1 MRLPIAWCGLLVF
14 LVPAAAQTDRRRA
27 ELQTLLE
34 LLVPSRTPA
43 TGRINA
49 LDKTWE
55 DWLRRTGE
63 LPPDFE
69 ALPSSA
75 EPPDPLAGITTVE
88 QWNRHKRW
96 LREQVER
103 WVFGRMPPPPD
114 NLRATVTGTR
124 REGTTTTRDVLLEFG
139 PGHRAK
145 LRLHLVIPD
154 GPGPFPVFLTNHGR
168 NRPWMYTAV
177 NRGYIAC
184 YYAATDPR
192 YEDGDDSDGYIEV
205 YPEYD
210 FSCLARWAWAASRA
224 VDYLVTLPEV
234 AKGQIGLTGHSRNGK
249 QALLA
254 AAFDERIG
262 AVIPSSGNTGEVIPW
277 RYNTD
282 PFAIESLELLTGG
295 QSHWFHPRLRFFAGR
310 EHKLPVD
317 QHHLIA
323 MTAPRGLMMYSGYAE
338 SAANPFAFEQA
349 YRSALQVYRLY
360 GREENLWLHLREGE
374 HGTQSVDIE
383 NFLDFFD
390 SVFGRKRMPKMETWI
405 RGYDFD
411 AWRRQTGAQ
420 VNVSSFPVRKPGDF
434 LEDSPAHWQSKK
446 QEIRK
451 RIDWAL
457 GPAAPQAPFR
467 GKTRL
472 GGTAWSSEGWQAGLF
487 NRPTQERHWQDRL
500 RAAGMGSATVPFG
513 DGEAGVLFYPVDA
526 DGKPRA
532 GKWPV
537 VIWLHPYAYAYGW
550 SARSPWSSASWSNIA
565 NQRPSFDSLVKRGI
579 AVLAY
584 DQIGFGTRLRDVRRF
599 YDRYPQ
605 WSLMGKMVTDARAA
619 VDALTRLEEV
629 DASRITLMG
638 YSLGAKVGLLTAAF
652 DDRVKAVAAVC
663 GFEAL
668 RLDRPEKGAEGLR
681 HYSHLH
687 GLIPRFGFFLGQESR
702 LPFDYDE
709 VLALVA
715 PKPAMIVAPTLDRY
729 VPVDD
734 VRRGVEASWGI
745 YRLLGQE
752 SALTLETPVDFNR
765 FSRKTQEHVFDWL
778 AQIR

>member
-1 MRLPIAWCGLLVF
+1 
-14 LVPAAAQTDRRRA
+14 
-27 ELQTLLE
+27 
-34 LLVPSRTPA
+34 
-43 TGRINA
+43 
-49 LDKTWE
+49 
-55 DWLRRTGE
+55 
-63 LPPDFE
+63 
-69 ALPSSA
+69 
-75 EPPDPLAGITTVE
+75 
-88 QWNRHKRW
+88 
-96 LREQVER
+96 
-103 WVFGRMPPPPD
+103 
-114 NLRATVTGTR
+114 
-124 REGTTTTRDVLLEFG
+124 
-139 PGHRAK
+139 
-145 LRLHLVIPD
+145 
-154 GPGPFPVFLTNHGR
+154 
-168 NRPWMYTAV
+168 
-177 NRGYIAC
+177 
-184 YYAATDPR
+184 
-192 YEDGDDSDGYIEV
+192 
-205 YPEYD
+205 
-210 FSCLARWAWAASRA
+210 

-262 AVIPSSGNTGEVIPW
+262 AVIASSGNTGEVIPW

-282 PFAIESLELLTGG
+282 PFAIESLELLAGA

-349 YRSALQVYRLY
+349 YRSALKVYRLH

-383 NFLDFFD
+383 NFIDFFD
-390 SVFGRKRMPKMETWI
+390 SVFGRKPVPKVETWI

-411 AWRRQTGAQ
+411 AWRKQTGEQ
-420 VNVSSFPVRKPGDF
+420 VNPSSFPARKPGDF
-434 LEDSPAHWQSKK
+434 LVDSAAQWRNRK

-457 GPAAPQAPFR
+457 GPAAPQAPFL

-472 GGTAWSSEGWQAGLF
+472 AGTAWSSEGWQAGLF
-487 NRPTQERHWQDRL
+487 NRPTPERHWQDRL

-513 DGEAGVLFYPVDA
+513 DGEAGLLFYPVDRE
-526 DGKPRA
+526 GKPRQ

-537 VIWLHPYAYAYGW
+537 VVWLHPYAYAYGW
-550 SARSPWSSASWSNIA
+550 SARSPWSPAAAGYLA

-599 YDRYPQ
+599 YERYPQ
-605 WSLMGKMVTDARAA
+605 WSLMGKMVADARAA
-619 VDALTRLEEV
+619 VDALARLEEV
-629 DASRITLMG
+629 DASRIFLMG
-638 YSLGAKVGLLTAAF
+638 YSLGAKVGLLAAAF

-702 LPFDYDE
+702 LPFDYEE

-715 PKPAMIVAPTLDRY
+715 PKPALIVAPTLDRY
-729 VPVDD
+729 APVDD
-734 VRRGVEASWGI
+734 VRRGVEASRGI
-745 YRLLGQE
+745 YRLLGHD
-752 SALTLETPVDFNR
+752 SALVLETPVDFNR
-765 FSRKTQEHVFDWL
+765 FSRKTQERVFDWL